1 MYFFIIIVLILLV
14 LDNYV
19 NNNVRIYVNKKYK
32 KTLNILNKANPF
44 YKLEEKHSKNSF
56 VIRAAVLTLFWL
68 VINVSLIILNE
79 FKSMDDIDNET
90 LNLLENIDS
99 YKYFIF
105 ILLGLFVYFFLNIY
119 SKNNMYFRTAD
130 MIIGVIP
137 TIFITFISAQ

>member
-1 MYFFIIIVLILLV
+1 MYFFIVIVLILLV

-19 NNNVRIYVNKKYK
+19 NNNVKIYVNKKYK
-32 KTLNILNKANPF
+32 KTLNILNKTNPF

-56 VIRAAVLTLFWL
+56 MVRASVLALFWL

-79 FKSMDDIDNET
+79 FKSIDDIDNET

-105 ILLGLFVYFFLNIY
+105 IVLGLFVYFFLNIY

-130 MIIGVIP
+130 MIIGIIP
-137 TIFITFISAQ
+137 TFFITFIST